1 MNMNDTIVSTL
12 KMYYGVSECVVY
24 EKSEERQIEV
34 MCVGGDVDFV
44 CIALKQ
50 ICDSDSVD
58 LVLSDKDKYL
68 FRVNL

>member
-1 MNMNDTIVSTL
+1 MNMNETIVSTL
-12 KMYYGVSECVVY
+12 KMYYGVSECIVY
-24 EKSEERQIEV
+24 DVGDNQLEV
-34 MCVGGDVDFV
+34 KCVGGDVDFV